1 MLLALRVG
9 RPSRSVCL
17 RGERA
22 KQKHKL
28 PTLLFRQALF
38 EGRHGALS
46 AGDFV
51 EKLAVALWLHVSRI
65 RQVRRDRLV
74 FVLVG
79 SVSFA
84 RLAVTVGTLIP
95 LKCARG
101 AVLVSPG
108 YDRAFS

>member
-22 KQKHKL
+22 KQQHKL
-28 PTLLFRQALF
+28 PTLLLRQALL

-51 EKLAVALWLHVSRI
+51 EKFAIALWLHVSRI
-65 RQVRRDRLV
+65 RQIRRGRLV
-74 FVLVG
+74 FVRVG
-79 SVSFA
+79 SVAFA
-84 RLAVTVGTLIP
+84 LLAVTMSTFVPIEV
-95 LKCARG
+95 ARG
-101 AVLVSPG
+101 PERVRRG
-108 YDRAFS
+108 HDGIF

>member
-22 KQKHKL
+22 KQQHKL
-28 PTLLFRQALF
+28 PTLLLRQALF

-51 EKLAVALWLHVSRI
+51 EKLAVALWLHVSRF
-65 RQVRRDRLV
+65 RQVRRGRLV
-74 FVLVG
+74 FVCVG
-79 SVSFA
+79 SVAFA
-84 RLAVTVGTLIP
+84 CVAVTVSTRSEEHTSELQ
-95 LKCARG
+95 
-101 AVLVSPG
+101 S
-108 YDRAFS
+108 